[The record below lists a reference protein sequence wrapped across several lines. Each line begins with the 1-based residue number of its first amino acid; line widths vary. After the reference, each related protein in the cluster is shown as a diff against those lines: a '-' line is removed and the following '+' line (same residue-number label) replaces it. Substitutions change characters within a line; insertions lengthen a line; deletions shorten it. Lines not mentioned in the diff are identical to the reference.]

1 VDMAASVS
9 GAVPDRLGRSFRDL
23 RVSVTDRCNFRCPY
37 CMPAAVFGEGYEF
50 LPSGRILTFEEIER
64 LARVF
69 AGMGVTKIRITGG
82 EPLLRAE
89 ISKLVALLAH
99 IEGVEDLTLTTNGY
113 LLAERAGALKE
124 AGLNRVT
131 VSLDSLDDDV
141 FNQMSGRDH
150 GARRVLEGIK
160 AALKAGLCPVKI
172 NCVVQRGVNDH
183 TIIDL
188 VRRFKDADTIVRFIE
203 YMDVGNSNHWTMDGV
218 VTAAEIIERIGAEM
232 ALEPL
237 EANYRGEVAS
247 RYAYV
252 DGDGE
257 IGVIASVSQPFCGDC
272 TRVRLSTTGEM
283 FTCLFAGDGV
293 DLCRPMRAGASDEE
307 LSEIITGTW
316 GAREDRYS
324 ELRSTEPGAGG
335 SAEAPHRVEMFRIG
349 G

>member
-1 VDMAASVS
+1 MAASVS

-89 ISKLVALLAH
+89 ISKLVALLAR

-150 GARRVLEGIK
+150 GARRVLEGIE

-218 VTAAEIIERIGAEM
+218 VTAAEIIERIG
-232 ALEPL
+232 
-237 EANYRGEVAS
+237 
-247 RYAYV
+247 
-252 DGDGE
+252 
-257 IGVIASVSQPFCGDC
+257 
-272 TRVRLSTTGEM
+272 
-283 FTCLFAGDGV
+283 
-293 DLCRPMRAGASDEE
+293 
-307 LSEIITGTW
+307 
-316 GAREDRYS
+316 
-324 ELRSTEPGAGG
+324 
-335 SAEAPHRVEMFRIG
+335 
-349 G
+349 